1 MNEPSLPPVKRPR
14 GRPPLPRAG
23 QRQRLVD
30 AAIRAF
36 DRTNG
41 EKLTV
46 SDIVGEAGMSSRTF
60 YDHFESK
67 DELVAEIFM
76 TQARGFVAKLMEIA
90 QRVRGPVERCDLALE
105 AFFERFPAATT
116 IDFERLGGAAGER
129 VRAER
134 RRCVNLIAD
143 GIVSDLER
151 MHSNGAMTHPPD
163 RARIELVLTGIES
176 MSIRYYSEGR
186 TGELALLRPMMREL
200 LLRATG
206 F

>member
-1 MNEPSLPPVKRPR
+1 MSESVLPTKRPR

-36 DRTNG
+36 DRMNG

-46 SDIVGEAGMSSRTF
+46 SDIVSEAGMSSRTF
-60 YDHFESK
+60 YDYFESK
-67 DELVAEIFM
+67 DELVAEIFLS
-76 TQARGFVAKLMEIA
+76 QARRFVAELMDIA
-90 QRVRGPVERCDLALE
+90 RRTRGPVARCDQALE
-105 AFFERFPAATT
+105 AYFELFPAATT
-116 IDFERLGGAAGER
+116 IDFERLGGPAGDR

-143 GIVSDLER
+143 GIVSELER
-151 MHSNGAMTHPPD
+151 LRANGAIAQAPD
-163 RARIELVLTGIES
+163 RAKIELILTGIEGL
-176 MSIRYYSEGR
+176 SIRYYSEGR
-186 TGELALLRPMMREL
+186 HAEFQKLRPMIREL

>member
-1 MNEPSLPPVKRPR
+1 MNEPAAPTKRPR

-46 SDIVGEAGMSSRTF
+46 SDIVTEAGMSSRTF
-60 YDHFESK
+60 YDYFESK
-67 DELVAEIFM
+67 DDLVAEIFLS
-76 TQARGFVAKLMEIA
+76 QARRLVAELMEIA
-90 QRVRGPVERCDLALE
+90 RTTRGPVARCDAALQ
-105 AFFERFPAATT
+105 AYFELFPAATT

-129 VRAER
+129 VREER
-134 RRCVNLIAD
+134 RRCVNLITD
-143 GIVSDLER
+143 GIVSELER
-151 MHSNGAMTHPPD
+151 MHESGALVQAPD
-163 RARIELVLTGIES
+163 RARIELILTGIEGLS
-176 MSIRYYSEGR
+176 LRYYAEGR
-186 TGELALLRPMMREL
+186 HAEFMQLRPMMREL